1 MTLQHKEHQFRMI
14 PVDLI
19 DVLNPR
25 ERNGQVFEEIVE
37 NIRNVGLKK
46 PISVTKRT
54 DKSGAL
60 RYKLICGEGRLK
72 AFKKLGEREIPAL
85 VLDAS
90 DEEAFIMS
98 LAENIARRAER
109 PLDLMA
115 AINQLRSQGYNK
127 KQISE
132 KTGLTADYISGVL
145 VLMDKGEERLLIGV
159 EAGRIP
165 LSVAMQIVAA
175 KTDADMQVALQE
187 AYESGQLKGSELLQ
201 ARRIIERRRAY
212 GVATGHGSTRHSTVT
227 THHLVTVYQRE
238 VQRQRLL
245 VRKADYA
252 QQKFLFIIEALRQ
265 LLADENFVNLLRAE
279 GLQTMPKPLAERVWP
294 MRAAS

>member
-1 MTLQHKEHQFRMI
+1 MTLQHKEHQFEMI

-25 ERNGQVFEEIVE
+25 ERDGQVFEEIVE
-37 NIRNVGLKK
+37 NIRAVGLKK

-54 DKSGAL
+54 DDKGGL

-85 VLDAS
+85 VLEAS

-127 KQISE
+127 KQIAE
-132 KTGLTADYISGVL
+132 KTGLTVDYIGGVL
-145 VLMDKGEERLLIGV
+145 VLIDKGEERLLIGV
-159 EAGRIP
+159 ESGRIP

-212 GVATGHGSTRHSTVT
+212 GTAPSHGTTRHSTVT

-294 MRAAS
+294 LRAAS

>member
-1 MTLQHKEHQFRMI
+1 MTLQHKEHQFEML

-46 PISVTKRT
+46 PISVTMRT
-54 DKSGAL
+54 DASGKI

-85 VLDAS
+85 VLAAS

-115 AINQLRSQGYNK
+115 AINQLRSQGYSK
-127 KQISE
+127 KQIAE
-132 KTGLTADYISGVL
+132 KTGLTPDYIGGIL
-145 VLMDKGEERLLIGV
+145 LLMDKGEERLIIGV
-159 EAGRIP
+159 ESGRIP

-175 KTDADMQVALQE
+175 KSDADMQVALQD
-187 AYESGQLKGSELLQ
+187 AYESGQLKGNELLQ

-212 GVATGHGSTRHSTVT
+212 GAATGHGTTRHSTVT
-227 THHLVTVYQRE
+227 THHLVTIYQRE

-294 MRAAS
+294 VGVTS

>member
-1 MTLQHKEHQFRMI
+1 MTLQHKEHQFQMI

>member
-1 MTLQHKEHQFRMI
+1 MTLQHKDHQFEMI

-37 NIRNVGLKK
+37 NIRSVGLKK
-46 PISVTKRT
+46 PISVTMRT
-54 DKSGAL
+54 DETGKI

-85 VLDAS
+85 VLAAS

-115 AINQLRSQGYNK
+115 AINQLRSQGYSK
-127 KQISE
+127 KQIAE
-132 KTGLTADYISGVL
+132 KTGLTPDYIGGIL
-145 VLMDKGEERLLIGV
+145 VLMDKGEERLIVGV
-159 EAGRIP
+159 ESGRIP
-165 LSVAMQIVAA
+165 LTVAMQIVAA
-175 KTDADMQVALQE
+175 KSDADTQVALQE
-187 AYESGQLKGSELLQ
+187 AYESGQLKGNELLQ
-201 ARRIIERRRAY
+201 ARRIIERRRTY
-212 GVATGHGSTRHSTVT
+212 GAATGHGTTRHSTVT
-227 THHLVTVYQRE
+227 THHLVTIYQRE

-252 QQKFLFIIEALRQ
+252 QQKFFFIIEALHQ

-294 MRAAS
+294 VGVTS

>member
-1 MTLQHKEHQFRMI
+1 MTLQHKEHQFEMI

-25 ERNGQVFEEIVE
+25 ERNGQVFEQIVQ
-37 NIRNVGLKK
+37 NIRTVGLKK

-54 DKSGAL
+54 DETGKL

-85 VLDAS
+85 VLAAS

-98 LAENIARRAER
+98 LAENIARRPER
-109 PLDLMA
+109 PMDLMA
-115 AINQLRSQGYNK
+115 AINQLRSQGYSK
-127 KQISE
+127 KQIAE
-132 KTGLTADYISGVL
+132 KTGLTADYIGGVL
-145 VLMDKGEERLLIGV
+145 HLLDKGEERLLVGV
-159 EAGRIP
+159 ESGRIP
-165 LSVAMQIVAA
+165 LTIAMQIVAV
-175 KTDADMQVALQE
+175 KTDADIQIALQE
-187 AYESGQLKGSELLQ
+187 AFESGALKGSELLH

-212 GVATGHGSTRHSTVT
+212 GAAMGGASTRHSAVS
-227 THHLVTVYQRE
+227 THHLVSIYQRE
-238 VQRQRLL
+238 FQRQQLV

-279 GLQTMPKPLAERVWP
+279 GLQTMPKPLAERVW
-294 MRAAS
+294 AVGVEL

>member
-1 MTLQHKEHQFRMI
+1 MTLQHKEHQFEMI

-25 ERNGQVFEEIVE
+25 ERNGQVFDEIVE

-46 PISVTKRT
+46 PISVTART
-54 DKSGAL
+54 DEDGKI

-85 VLDAS
+85 VLAAS

-109 PLDLMA
+109 PMDLMA
-115 AINQLRSQGYNK
+115 SINQLRSQGYTK
-127 KQISE
+127 KQIAE
-132 KTGLTADYISGVL
+132 KTGLTADYIGGVL

-159 EAGRIP
+159 ESGRIP

-175 KTDADMQVALQE
+175 KTDSDMQQALQE
-187 AYESGQLKGSELLQ
+187 AYESGQLKGNELLQ

-212 GVATGHGSTRHSTVT
+212 GATTSTTS
-227 THHLVTVYQRE
+227 L
-238 VQRQRLL
+238 
-245 VRKADYA
+245 K
-252 QQKFLFIIEALRQ
+252 
-265 LLADENFVNLLRAE
+265 
-279 GLQTMPKPLAERVWP
+279 
-294 MRAAS
+294 